1 MNTRKIAV
9 VWLGILTMLP
19 AWANTQFRV
28 RKMTRTDVPSGK
40 GQCDIRL
47 RIDDEAE
54 VAVRGD
60 FVYIRTISG
69 RDGRDDGSE
78 CNEPLPNHPIEGFRF
93 EKVDGRGEMILV
105 SEPSRRSD
113 YQAVVHIRD
122 KDSGEGRYHFRL
134 SWVITGEP
142 ERRFD
147 HDDHD
152 EHRGGLAWNNVLH
165 FGGRGH
171 GSSTTTSY
179 SAQRLSDANVDIDQ
193 GGRIV
198 VSFRTDRGAPL
209 TFSGSV
215 IDFDERSIRAE
226 VATDDRVRLRGE
238 MHIARNERGEAY
250 KINLDATNGQERLHL
265 DWDHR

>member
-142 ERRFD
+142 E
-147 HDDHD
+147 
-152 EHRGGLAWNNVLH
+152 V
-165 FGGRGH
+165 
-171 GSSTTTSY
+171 
-179 SAQRLSDANVDIDQ
+179 
-193 GGRIV
+193 
-198 VSFRTDRGAPL
+198 
-209 TFSGSV
+209 
-215 IDFDERSIRAE
+215 
-226 VATDDRVRLRGE
+226 
-238 MHIARNERGEAY
+238 
-250 KINLDATNGQERLHL
+250 
-265 DWDHR
+265 